1 MTTDVIEAAVSY
13 LRQGGEKPDSKA
25 VVSALLAAEKLSKR
39 EKNQY
44 RYEDFLGTWRLG
56 FVSGTQTV
64 RSSSKAKPVKRPGK
78 GRFLPKIVKIEIT
91 YSADCSAD
99 CSADYSPEALPGS
112 AKPSD
117 STTYRPNVRLNSV
130 DNTVT
135 LGPLQ
140 LCLSGPTCFWPKPNA
155 LAFDF
160 TNVAVSLGSWTPYQG
175 EIRGGKDSLLNFDQK
190 SLKDQAFFTFFR
202 VEADYI
208 AARGKGGGL
217 ALWTC

>member
-1 MTTDVIEAAVSY
+1 MTTDAIKVAANY
-13 LRQGGEKPDSKA
+13 LRQGGEKPNSKA
-25 VVSALLAAEKLSKR
+25 VVAALLAAEKLSKQ

-44 RYEDFLGTWRLG
+44 EYEDFLGTWRLG

-64 RSSSKAKPVKRPGK
+64 RSSPNAKPIKRPGK
-78 GRFLPKIVKIEIT
+78 GRFLPKAVKIEIT
-91 YSADCSAD
+91 YSAG
-99 CSADYSPEALPGS
+99 ALPGF
-112 AKPSD
+112 AKSSD
-117 STTYRPNVRLNSV
+117 STARVPNVRLNKVSNV
-130 DNTVT
+130 VTV
-135 LGPLQ
+135 GPLQ
-140 LCLSGPTCFWPKPNA
+140 LCLLGPTRFWPNLNA

-160 TNVAVSLGSWTPYQG
+160 TNIAVSLGSWTPYQG

-217 ALWTC
+217 ALWTR